1 MPGAAA
7 SGDLPFSEQGWDMP
21 KMKWGAACALCLAGA
36 LPARAETG
44 DDIVVTANPA
54 QPTSKVA
61 SVASI
66 DAATIAATVNA
77 TNIED
82 ALKYLPSLLIRK
94 RHIGDTQA
102 PLATRTSGLGSSA
115 RSLIYADGALLS
127 ALIGNNN
134 TTASPRWS
142 LVSPQEVARIDVLYG
157 PFAAAFPGNSIGAV
171 VTIITR
177 LPDRLEAT
185 ASSSVS
191 VERFALYGQN
201 LTLPAYQIGGTVG
214 DRFGKLALFA
224 SVDHVASHAQPLGY
238 ATATIPAGASAAGTP
253 TIGGTDTLNRA
264 GAAIKVLGATS
275 MEHQTQDRLH
285 LKAALLLDPMLTL
298 SYSGALYLGD
308 TNAGVQSFLSAA
320 GAPAYAGSLNIGGK
334 LYTVAPSSFD
344 SGVYVHDERHWSHA
358 LSASGD
364 EGGFGYQIVATRYR
378 FDHDSQRTPT
388 GTLPAAFSGG
398 AGNVTRL
405 DGTGWDTFDANAHA
419 QFGTHRI
426 AGGGQID
433 RFILASNRYAAT
445 DWRNGSEGALNLQ
458 SAGRTRTGAL
468 WIEDGWAIVPALTL
482 TVGVRQ
488 EWWRAFDGVTFSTS
502 PAVSTLQPARTASGT
517 SPKAALAWSLG
528 DGWTARGSFG
538 IAYRFPTV
546 AELYQ
551 VVTVGVV
558 GAIPNPNL
566 NPERARSAEL
576 ALEHK
581 DAKGVVRVALFG
593 EWIHDALISQTGAI
607 AGGVASFVQNVDAT
621 RARGAEVTA
630 TRDDVLPGWDLSGS
644 VTYSQA
650 ITTHDAAF
658 PAAEGKTLPQVP
670 RWKATGVL
678 TWHPAPPLAL
688 TAAVRYASRMY
699 GTIDNS
705 DPIGFTYQGFGHYLI
720 GDLRAVVTVGTHMTF
735 GLGVDN
741 FADQRYF
748 LFHPFP
754 GRTFHLDLGWKL

>member
-1 MPGAAA
+1 M
-7 SGDLPFSEQGWDMP
+7 SKL
-21 KMKWGAACALCLAGA
+21 KWGAACVLCLAGA
-36 LPARAETG
+36 LPAWAEKS
-44 DDIVVTANPA
+44 DDIVVTANPV

-61 SVASI
+61 TVASI
-66 DAATIAATVNA
+66 EAAKIAATVNA

-134 TTASPRWS
+134 TSASPRWS
-142 LVSPQEVARIDVLYG
+142 LVSPREVLRIDVLYG

-171 VTIITR
+171 VTITTR

-191 VERFALYGQN
+191 VERFDLYGQS
-201 LTLPAYQIGGTVG
+201 LTLPAYQIGGTIG

-238 ATATIPAGASAAGTP
+238 ATATIPAANGATGTP
-253 TIGGTDTLNRA
+253 TTGGTDTLNRA
-264 GAAIKVLGATS
+264 GVGVKVLGATS

-285 LKAALLLDPMLTL
+285 LKAALLLDPLLTL
-298 SYSGALYLGD
+298 SYSGALFLGSTD
-308 TNAGVQSFLSAA
+308 AGVESFLSAG

-334 LYTVAPSSFD
+334 AYTVAASAFD
-344 SGVYVHDERHWSHA
+344 SGIYRHEERHWSHA
-358 LSASGD
+358 LSASGED
-364 EGGFGYQIVATRYR
+364 GGLGYQIVATRYR

-398 AGNVTRL
+398 VGTITRL
-405 DGTGWDTFDANAHA
+405 DGTGWDTFDASAHV
-419 QFGTHRI
+419 QRGTHRI
-426 AGGGQID
+426 AGGGHID
-433 RFILASNRYAAT
+433 RFILASNRYTAG
-445 DWRNGSEGALNLQ
+445 DWLNGSGGALNLQ

-468 WIEDGWAIVPALTL
+468 WIEDGWAIVPRLTL

-488 EWWRAFDGVTFSTS
+488 EWWRAFDGVNFSIT
-502 PAVSTLQPARTASGT
+502 PAVSTLQPMRTATDT
-517 SPKAALAWSLG
+517 SPKAALAWTLG

-538 IAYRFPTV
+538 VAYRFPTV
-546 AELYQ
+546 SELYQ
-551 VVTVGVV
+551 VVTVGSV
-558 GAIPNPNL
+558 GAIPDPNL
-566 NPERARSAEL
+566 KPEHARSAEL
-576 ALEHK
+576 ALEHR
-581 DAKGVVRVALFG
+581 DTKGLVRIAVFG
-593 EWIHDALISQTGAI
+593 EWINHALISQIGSLNGLPAT
-607 AGGVASFVQNVDAT
+607 FVQNVDAT
-621 RARGAEVTA
+621 RARGAELTV
-630 TRDDVLPGWDLSGS
+630 TRDGLVPRWDVSGS

-650 ITTHDAAF
+650 LVTHDAIL
-658 PAAEGKTLPQVP
+658 PTAEGKTLPQVP
-670 RWKATGVL
+670 RWKATGVV
-678 TWHPAPPLAL
+678 TWHPAPPLAI

-705 DPIGFTYQGFGHYLI
+705 DPIGFTYQGFGHYLL
-720 GDLRAVVTVGTHMTF
+720 GDLRAVATVSPHMTL

-741 FADQRYF
+741 VNDQRYF